1 MRVMGGDWRRRE
13 VDRWNFS
20 MRSAAHEGHEA
31 SGQESMTR
39 GPELGVAAEQRLQ
52 SWMDLVLGFWLVTI
66 CKG

>member
-1 MRVMGGDWRRRE
+1 
-13 VDRWNFS
+13 
-20 MRSAAHEGHEA
+20 MRSTAHEGHEA